1 MIFGIGT
8 DIVKVSRFEKWIKDP
23 LMIDRFFN
31 ENEKTDSKKVSF
43 LCNHYAKRFAAK
55 EAFSKALGTGLSGF
69 ELKDVWVENNSL
81 GKPELKFGP
90 TAQKKID
97 EIIGKYVKIHI
108 TLSDEKEYALAFVV
122 IECLQD
128 K

>member
-1 MIFGIGT
+1 MIFGVGT
-8 DIVKVSRFEKWIKDP
+8 DIVKVSRFEKWVEEP
-23 LMIDRFFN
+23 FMIDRFFN
-31 ENEKTDSKKVSF
+31 EKEKSDSSNKSF

-81 GKPELKFGP
+81 GKPELKFGA

-97 EIIGKYVKIHI
+97 AIIGKDVKIHI
-108 TLSDEKEYALAFVV
+108 TLSDEKEYAIAFVI
-122 IECLQD
+122 IECI
-128 K
+128 